1 MKSFYESTASHFADW
16 AFPAFT
22 RDNKLTDVVA
32 EHPDIPDKVRNAF
45 LQWAESARTHFL
57 AVQQQTQN
65 GYGLSEL
72 ETLRAEA
79 CYCIIHGQWQAAVC
93 LTNVLL
99 ELFLKRMLIH
109 TSRDI
114 PESNEPPLT
123 RYMKSMSTATV
134 KYIGKD
140 LNDTINMAR
149 KQGIISKEAAKI
161 LHEYRARLRNGFF
174 HADLQAMFGDQTTPV
189 TGADIG
195 KCEVEQDNIPIYS
208 LPLIWGEA
216 MWQNASANAIP
227 YFIEVDG
234 LIRETLTKVFPG
246 IDEELS
252 ENMIE

>member
-1 MKSFYESTASHFADW
+1 MKSFYESTASHFAGW

-22 RDNKLTDVVA
+22 RDNKLTDIVA
-32 EHPDIPDKVRNAF
+32 AHPDIPDKVRNAF
-45 LQWAESARTHFL
+45 LQWAESAGTHFL

-65 GYGLSEL
+65 GYGLYEL
-72 ETLRAEA
+72 ETLRAET
-79 CYCIIHGQWQAAVC
+79 CYCIIHGQFQAAVC

-114 PESNEPPLT
+114 PDSSEPPLT
-123 RYMKSMSTATV
+123 RYKNSMSAATV
-134 KYIGKD
+134 KYIGKH
-140 LNDTINMAR
+140 LNDTINIAR
-149 KQGIISKEAAKI
+149 KQGLISKDAAKT
-161 LHEYRARLRNGFF
+161 LHEYRARFRNAFF

-189 TGADIG
+189 TGADMG

-234 LIRETLTKVFPG
+234 LIREALPKVFPV
-246 IDEELS
+246 INEDQT
-252 ENMIE
+252 ENMNE

>member
-65 GYGLSEL
+65 EYGLSEL

-79 CYCIIHGQWQAAVC
+79 CYCIIHGQWQAALC

-99 ELFLKRMLIH
+99 ELFLKLMLIYAK
-109 TSRDI
+109 RDI
-114 PESNEPPLT
+114 PESKEPPLT
-123 RYMKSMSTATV
+123 RYMTSMSVATA
-134 KYIGKD
+134 KYMGKN
-140 LNDTINMAR
+140 LNETINMACG
-149 KQGIISKEAAKI
+149 QELISKDAAEI
-161 LHEYRARLRNGFF
+161 LHEYRARFRNAFF
-174 HADLQAMFGDQTTPV
+174 HADLQAMFGHQTTPV
-189 TGADIG
+189 TGADFG
-195 KCEVEQDNIPIYS
+195 TSEVEQDNIPIHS

-252 ENMIE
+252 ENMNE